1 MTAKT
6 VTMPVIVASGL
17 AMLGAP
23 DAGADVTSPLQA
35 LVDAAARR
43 LQTADPVAA
52 SKFRTGGQVDD
63 PQREQQVIDA
73 VTADAALAHIDAGY
87 VHNVFR
93 NQIDATDSLEHS
105 RFAQWKL
112 DPASAPASA
121 PDLSA
126 SRATIDTLNTPS
138 SARSPNNGPHCIH
151 RRAVP
156 TSTPQSTPWHRQGIS
171 TPSTAR
177 PWPTQHT
184 LTAGRA
190 HPHHRQY
197 ERERQVRMPA
207 ARAPMAHI
215 DSRCISGPKVIRVT
229 PNSASSATD
238 SLEAL
243 AAMLSGPAIPSRNAG
258 NASGGANSG

>member
-35 LVDAAARR
+35 LVDAAAQR

-87 VHNVFR
+87 VHDVFR
-93 NQIDATDSLEHS
+93 NQIDTTDSLEHS

-121 PDLSA
+121 PDLLVKGHRSTR
-126 SRATIDTLNTPS
+126 SNTPS

-156 TSTPQSTPWHRQGIS
+156 TSTPQSTPWHRKESRPRLPPGPGLRNTLLLPVEHTRITGS
-171 TPSTAR
+171 MSANAR
-177 PWPTQHT
+177 SGCPQRVPRLPTSI
-184 LTAGRA
+184 
-190 HPHHRQY
+190 
-197 ERERQVRMPA
+197 PA
-207 ARAPMAHI
+207 A
-215 DSRCISGPKVIRVT
+215 SRTEGDARGAQPCQFGHGF
-229 PNSASSATD
+229 
-238 SLEAL
+238 LEAL
-243 AAMLSGPAIPSRNAG
+243 AAMLSGPMPSRNAG
-258 NASGGANSG
+258 NTSGGANSG

>member
-52 SKFRTGGQVDD
+52 SNFRTGGQVDD

-93 NQIDATDSLEHS
+93 NQIMPQIRWSTAALRSGRTMPRRL
-105 RFAQWKL
+105 
-112 DPASAPASA
+112 
-121 PDLSA
+121 
-126 SRATIDTLNTPS
+126 T
-138 SARSPNNGPHCIH
+138 SAR
-151 RRAVP
+151 
-156 TSTPQSTPWHRQGIS
+156 
-171 TPSTAR
+171 
-177 PWPTQHT
+177 WPTPT
-184 LTAGRA
+184 TCRCGSTGFT
-190 HPHHRQY
+190 
-197 ERERQVRMPA
+197 
-207 ARAPMAHI
+207 
-215 DSRCISGPKVIRVT
+215 SR
-229 PNSASSATD
+229 SAWRPTRCACW
-238 SLEAL
+238 
-243 AAMLSGPAIPSRNAG
+243 
-258 NASGGANSG
+258 

>member
-73 VTADAALAHIDAGY
+73 VTADATSAHVDAGY
-87 VHNVFR
+87 VHDVFR
-93 NQIDATDSLEHS
+93 NQIDATDSVEHS

-112 DPASAPASA
+112 DPASAPATA

-126 SRATIDTLNTPS
+126 SRATIDRLNHTIVGEIAKQWSTLHSPS
-138 SARSPNNGPHCIH
+138 CRADLDAAVDAVAQARNLDP
-151 RRAVP
+151 VY
-156 TSTPQSTPWHRQGIS
+156 RQ
-171 TPSTAR
+171 
-177 PWPTQHT
+177 
-184 LTAGRA
+184 
-190 HPHHRQY
+190 
-197 ERERQVRMPA
+197 
-207 ARAPMAHI
+207 
-215 DSRCISGPKVIRVT
+215 
-229 PNSASSATD
+229 
-238 SLEAL
+238 AL
-243 AAMLSGPAIPSRNAG
+243 AYATHSYCR
-258 NASGGANSG
+258 

>member
-35 LVDAAARR
+35 LVDAAAQR

-87 VHNVFR
+87 VHDVFR

-112 DPASAPASA
+112 DPASAPGPPPTCRRQGPPSTRSIHHRRRDRQTMVHTAFTVVPCRPRRRSRRRGTGKESRPRLPPGPGLRNTLLLPVEHTRITGSMSA
-121 PDLSA
+121 
-126 SRATIDTLNTPS
+126 N
-138 SARSPNNGPHCIH
+138 ARSGCPQ
-151 RRAVP
+151 RALRWP
-156 TSTPQSTPWHRQGIS
+156 TSIPAAS
-171 TPSTAR
+171 
-177 PWPTQHT
+177 
-184 LTAGRA
+184 
-190 HPHHRQY
+190 
-197 ERERQVRMPA
+197 QVR
-207 ARAPMAHI
+207 R
-215 DSRCISGPKVIRVT
+215 
-229 PNSASSATD
+229 
-238 SLEAL
+238 
-243 AAMLSGPAIPSRNAG
+243 
-258 NASGGANSG
+258 